1 MELGEL
7 IGVKGKTDEQTFEN
21 WIKACEQLKKD
32 IDIPETILD
41 WLLEAHP
48 EKTAEEWE
56 AEFLAAVDQMSEWA
70 FHDACTGCNPVYP
83 TIAELKGCYL
93 KAFYGEKKY
102 AEKYGDIWEVPVTLP
117 TGHPRRISHGSLRRS
132 GRGKDRRL
140 QLSEVPESPISRYEQ
155 SAHARAGVSASAPE
169 TQENEVS
176 DVTGT
181 EPSQES
187 LFQTRLYAGGPAGVG

>member
-1 MELGEL
+1 MSPTNRPRRTVPRCTTNSYHSEPPQKNSAYPQAFERYVELGEL

-56 AEFLAAVDQMSEWA
+56 TEFLAAVDQMSEWA

-117 TGHPRRISHGSLRRS
+117 T
-132 GRGKDRRL
+132 DT
-140 QLSEVPESPISRYEQ
+140 
-155 SAHARAGVSASAPE
+155 HAAYPMGLCADLGVE
-169 TQENEVS
+169 K
-176 DVTGT
+176 TGG
-181 EPSQES
+181 
-187 LFQTRLYAGGPAGVG
+187 FN

>member
-56 AEFLAAVDQMSEWA
+56 TEFLAAVDQMSEWA

-83 TIAELKGCYL
+83 
-93 KAFYGEKKY
+93 
-102 AEKYGDIWEVPVTLP
+102 
-117 TGHPRRISHGSLRRS
+117 HHRRG
-132 GRGKDRRL
+132 
-140 QLSEVPESPISRYEQ
+140 
-155 SAHARAGVSASAPE
+155 
-169 TQENEVS
+169 
-176 DVTGT
+176 
-181 EPSQES
+181 
-187 LFQTRLYAGGPAGVG
+187 